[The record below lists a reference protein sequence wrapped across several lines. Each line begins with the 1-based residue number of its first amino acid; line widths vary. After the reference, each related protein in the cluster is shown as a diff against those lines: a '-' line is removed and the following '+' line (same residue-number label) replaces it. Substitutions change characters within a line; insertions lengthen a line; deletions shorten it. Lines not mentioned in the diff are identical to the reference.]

1 MKKIKEVSNE
11 RISKRIKSL
20 NYYNESDFIRDFNS
34 YYHAAMNGTLIY
46 SVASVSSDGLS
57 RTIKINYLERAE
69 NSKRFYLYNFWGLL
83 KCLGFR
89 MSRKYESAV
98 CVSGCGMD
106 MVFDTHY
113 RICSCMQTLG
123 MIDEEE
129 FRVISQT
136 SVNRF

>member
-1 MKKIKEVSNE
+1 MKKIKEVRSE
-11 RISKRIKSL
+11 RIMKRIESM
-20 NYYNESDFIRDFNS
+20 NYYGESDFIRDLES
-34 YYHAAMNGTLIY
+34 YYHAATNGTLLY
-46 SVASVSSDGLS
+46 NVAKVSSNGTS
-57 RTIKINYLERAE
+57 RTIKINYLEKSESSNRY
-69 NSKRFYLYNFWGLL
+69 FVYNFWSML

>member
-20 NYYNESDFIRDFNS
+20 NYYDESDFIRDLNS

-69 NSKRFYLYNFWGLL
+69 NSKRFYLYNFWSLL

-89 MSRKYESAV
+89 MSKKYESAV
-98 CVSGCGMD
+98 CVSGGNSD
-106 MVFDTHY
+106 MVFYTHSD
-113 RICSCMQTLG
+113 ICSCMKMLG
-123 MIDEEE
+123 MINEEE
-129 FRVISQT
+129 YRAVSQINLNRV
-136 SVNRF
+136 

>member
-20 NYYNESDFIRDFNS
+20 NYYDESDFIRDLNS

-69 NSKRFYLYNFWGLL
+69 NSKRFYLYNFWSLL

-106 MVFDTHY
+106 MVFDPHY